1 MSKSKGD
8 AAGGATVLGVIG
20 GLIGGPFGALAGAA
34 LGGLIGG
41 ENMLELGKEFANATP
56 AKIESQ
62 CRDMARKIARE
73 NPEKASELFDKA
85 EAAAIKRLSIE
96 ADKRQLSGRER
107 DRFMEYET
115 RSVQEKYKDLKR
127 SNLPRRYW

>member
-1 MSKSKGD
+1 
-8 AAGGATVLGVIG
+8 
-20 GLIGGPFGALAGAA
+20 
-34 LGGLIGG
+34 
-41 ENMLELGKEFANATP
+41 MLLLQKL
-56 AKIESQ
+56 ESQ

-96 ADKRQLSGRER
+96 ADKRRLSGRER

>member
-1 MSKSKGD
+1 
-8 AAGGATVLGVIG
+8 
-20 GLIGGPFGALAGAA
+20 
-34 LGGLIGG
+34 
-41 ENMLELGKEFANATP
+41 MLLLQKL
-56 AKIESQ
+56 ESQ

-85 EAAAIKRLSIE
+85 EEAAIKRLSIE

>member
-1 MSKSKGD
+1 
-8 AAGGATVLGVIG
+8 
-20 GLIGGPFGALAGAA
+20 
-34 LGGLIGG
+34 
-41 ENMLELGKEFANATP
+41 MLLLQKL
-56 AKIESQ
+56 ESQ